1 MSTLQGLLDALQHH
15 KLQLLCI
22 GPLVYA
28 CVSFIIKIVYRIYF
42 HPLAKFP
49 GPKIAAATHLYEVA
63 WDYFGQGAY
72 LYEIQRMHEKYGP
85 IVRINPI
92 ELSVNDPEFY
102 NVLYVGGSVR
112 KTNALPSFGDGMDF
126 NGSHGMTVDHD
137 HHRLRRKP
145 MEPFFSKGS
154 IARLE
159 DRLQE
164 LTVTLVQRLH
174 EYRGTGRVLRL
185 DHVFAAMAGD
195 VVNVLCIANPTMSFL
210 RHSDFNP
217 YWYELFHTLIRSM
230 PLFMNFPWV
239 IKIVRL
245 IPTSL
250 LEKLDP
256 RSQMFRDW
264 RMMSVNHIIDA
275 KQRKERGLIFVN
287 EEDKMKC
294 ETLFD
299 HIVNSDLP
307 EAELSVERLASE
319 AQVVMGAGTVT
330 TARTMDFLAV
340 RILLND
346 SVCQR
351 LRDELREPMKDFP
364 ERIPSYAEL
373 EKLPW
378 LQACI
383 KEALRLSPGLT
394 HRLPRVSPH
403 EELIYK
409 DWVIPRNTP
418 VGMSALFMHMDP
430 LVYKDPTEYRPE
442 RWLEDVTP
450 EMHRNYVPFTKG
462 SRRCLGVELSYAE
475 ITLVFASLFG
485 PKGPKLKLYET
496 NESDGDPAC
505 HFLLPLPRLDSK
517 GIRVTVEA

>member
-1 MSTLQGLLDALQHH
+1 
-15 KLQLLCI
+15 
-22 GPLVYA
+22 
-28 CVSFIIKIVYRIYF
+28 
-42 HPLAKFP
+42 
-49 GPKIAAATHLYEVA
+49 
-63 WDYFGQGAY
+63 
-72 LYEIQRMHEKYGP
+72 MHERYGP
-85 IVRINPI
+85 IVRVNPV
-92 ELSVNDPEFY
+92 ELSIMDPDFY
-102 NVLYVGGSVR
+102 NVLYVGGSIR

-145 MEPFFSKGS
+145 MEPFFSRGS

-164 LTVTLVQRLH
+164 LTVTLVQRLQ
-174 EYRGTGRVLRL
+174 EYRGTGKVVRL
-185 DHVFAAMAGD
+185 DHVFAALAGD

-210 RHSDFNP
+210 RHPDFNP

-230 PLFMNFPWV
+230 PAFMNFPW
-239 IKIVRL
+239 IIRIVRL
-245 IPTSL
+245 VPTSL

-264 RMMSVNHIIDA
+264 RIMSVNHIIDA
-275 KQRKERGLIFVN
+275 KQRKEKGLMLVS
-287 EEDKMKC
+287 EDDKVKC

-307 EAELSVERLASE
+307 ESELSVERLASE

-330 TARTMDFLAV
+330 TAQTMNFLV
-340 RILLND
+340 VNILSNRN
-346 SVCQR
+346 VCQR
-351 LRDELREPMKDFP
+351 LREELQEPMKYFP
-364 ERIPSYAEL
+364 ERIPTFSEL

-403 EELIYK
+403 KALFYK

-430 LVYKDPTEYRPE
+430 FVYKDPTAYRPE
-442 RWLEDVTP
+442 RWLADVTP
-450 EMHRNYVPFTKG
+450 EMHRNFVPFTKG
-462 SRRCLGVELSYAE
+462 SRRCLGVELAYAE
-475 ITLVFASLFG
+475 ILLTFAALFG
-485 PKGPKLKLYET
+485 PNGPQLKLFDT
-496 NESDGDPAC
+496 SISDVRPQC

-517 GIRVTVEA
+517 GVRSTVEA